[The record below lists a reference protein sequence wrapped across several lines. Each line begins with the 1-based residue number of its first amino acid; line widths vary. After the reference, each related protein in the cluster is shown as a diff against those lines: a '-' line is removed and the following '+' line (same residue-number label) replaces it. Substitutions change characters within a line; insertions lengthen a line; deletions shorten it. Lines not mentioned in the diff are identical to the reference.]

1 MLLRE
6 GHARTAQIANQSS
19 DGPGALG
26 APVAGLPGKQGF
38 FEAQIPL
45 WSSWLGYAALARAT
59 RTRAQVAKALAQLEV
74 LLLLFVVF
82 GAEDT
87 PTKLTMPSIQ
97 ATGLARSARASSM
110 DCLACKFFRNA
121 NSAIV

>member
-6 GHARTAQIANQSS
+6 GHARTAQSANQSS

-59 RTRAQVAKALAQLEV
+59 RTRAQVAKALVHLEV
-74 LLLLFVVF
+74 LLLFSVF

-87 PTKLTMPSIQ
+87 PTKLNLPSIQ
-97 ATGLARSARASSM
+97 ATDLARSARLSM
-110 DCLACKFFRNA
+110 DCLACLFF
-121 NSAIV
+121 SETQIPL